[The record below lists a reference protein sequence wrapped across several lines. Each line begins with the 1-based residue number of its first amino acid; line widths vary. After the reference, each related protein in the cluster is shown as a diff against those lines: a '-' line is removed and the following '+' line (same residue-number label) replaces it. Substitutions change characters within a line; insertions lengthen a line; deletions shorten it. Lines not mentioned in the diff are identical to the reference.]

1 MTLSR
6 RTRIALGLVVL
17 VVMAFVYIPLFVVVA
32 SSFNTSKTFTWPL
45 EGFTTYWWT
54 QVLDSPGFKEA
65 LATSVE
71 VGIAATAIA
80 LLLGTLLSFAVGRY
94 SWFGRDAVS
103 FLVVLPIALP
113 GIVTGVALQNAFV
126 NFHPFGIGLGL
137 AAVIIGHSTFCIV
150 VVYNNVVARLRRSSA
165 SFEEASMDLGATTFQ
180 TFRHITFPATRS
192 ALVAGALLA
201 FGLSFDEIIV
211 TQFTAGAGVQ
221 TLPIWIFQNLARPNQ
236 APVVNVVAAIL
247 ILVAI
252 IPVWLTNRLAG
263 DAAGGG
269 RL

>member
-1 MTLSR
+1 MTFTRRSR
-6 RTRIALGLVVL
+6 ILLGAVV
-17 VVMAFVYIPLFVVVA
+17 VAVMAFVYVPLMVVVA
-32 SSFNTSKTFTWPL
+32 SSFNTSKTFTWPI

-65 LATSVE
+65 LLTSVQ
-71 VGIAATAIA
+71 VGLAATVLA
-80 LLLGTLLSFAVGRY
+80 LILGTLLSFAVARY
-94 SWFGRDAVS
+94 RWFGRDTVS

-126 NFHPFGIGLGL
+126 TFHPLGIGLGL
-137 AAVIIGHSTFCIV
+137 AAVVIGHTTFCIV
-150 VVYNNVVARLRRSSA
+150 VVYNNVVARLRRSSQ
-165 SFEEASMDLGATTFQ
+165 SFEEASMDLGATSFQ
-180 TFRHITFPATRS
+180 TFRHVTFPATRS

-252 IPVWLTNRLAG
+252 LPVWLTNRISG

>member
-1 MTLSR
+1 MILSR
-6 RTRIALGLVVL
+6 RTRIVLGSVVAL
-17 VVMAFVYIPLFVVVA
+17 VMAFVYLPLAVVVM
-32 SSFNTSKTFTWPL
+32 SSFNTSKTFTWPM

-54 QVLDSPGFKEA
+54 QVAASPGFRDA
-65 LATSVE
+65 LVTSVT
-71 VGIAATAIA
+71 VGLIATAIA
-80 LLLGTLLSFAVGRY
+80 LVLGSLLSFAVARY
-94 SWFGRDAVS
+94 QWFGRSSIS

-126 NFHPFGIGLGL
+126 NFKPFGISLGL
-137 AAVIIGHSTFCIV
+137 AAVVIGHATFCIV
-150 VVYNNVVARLRRSSA
+150 VVYNNVIARLRRTST

-180 TFRHITFPATRS
+180 TFRYVTFPATRS

-211 TQFTAGAGVQ
+211 TQFTAGAGVE
-221 TLPIWIFQNLARPNQ
+221 TLPIWIFENLARPNQ
-236 APVVNVVAAIL
+236 APVVNVVATLL
-247 ILVAI
+247 ILAAI
-252 IPVWLTNRLAG
+252 VPVWLTNRIAG

>member
-6 RTRIALGLVVL
+6 GSRLVLGVVVAVVMTFIYVPLLVV
-17 VVMAFVYIPLFVVVA
+17 IA
-32 SSFNTSKTFTWPL
+32 SSFNTSKTFTWPI

-54 QVLDSPGFKEA
+54 QVLDSPGFKGA
-65 LATSVE
+65 LLTSVQ
-71 VGIAATAIA
+71 VGLAATAIA
-80 LLLGTLLSFAVGRY
+80 LVLGSLLSFAVARY
-94 SWFGRDAVS
+94 HWFGRDAIS

-137 AAVIIGHSTFCIV
+137 AAVVIGHATFCIV
-150 VVYNNVVARLRRSSA
+150 VVYNNVVARLRRSSV

-192 ALVAGALLA
+192 AIAAGALLA

-247 ILVAI
+247 IIVAI

-263 DAAGGG
+263 DTAGGG